1 MKREAIIF
9 LFLSIS
15 LLFSS
20 IQPSVGYRQLE
31 SSVIPD
37 DAIRLRILA
46 NSNSQQDQEIKR
58 QIRDA
63 VRTEIESWV
72 ENYRS
77 VEKARKV
84 INSHLPEI
92 KEIVANELK
101 KAGLHTTFSVQL
113 GTFSFPTKLYGSF
126 IYPAGDYEAVLIT
139 LGEGLGANWWCVL
152 FPPLCFIDIDSGE
165 AIKEDDPNK
174 DLPAEQKEEPKDPEI
189 KFFIVD
195 LLSNL
200 WTFLKNLL

>member
-63 VRTEIESWV
+63 VRAEIESWV

-101 KAGLHTTFSVQL
+101 KAGLNITFSVQL

-165 AIKEDDPNK
+165 AIKEDDHNK
-174 DLPAEQKEEPKDPEI
+174 DLPAEEKEESNDPEI